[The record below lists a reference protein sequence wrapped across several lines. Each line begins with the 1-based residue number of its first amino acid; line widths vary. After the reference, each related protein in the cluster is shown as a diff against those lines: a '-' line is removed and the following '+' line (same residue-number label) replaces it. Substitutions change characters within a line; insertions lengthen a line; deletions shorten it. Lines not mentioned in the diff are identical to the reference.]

1 MPEKRNCA
9 APQGWIAATTR
20 NTHWKPGDYDE
31 MTAPGRLNATTLAG
45 TAALQGAFDAL
56 TLTIVQLVWRV
67 TGFWKSFAS
76 GEEAKKFMKSK
87 ARYWR
92 TLNPDAAY
100 RVLMTFMLYGLD

>member
-67 TGFWKSFAS
+67 TPHV
-76 GEEAKKFMKSK
+76 MKVHFVVFQYVINV
-87 ARYWR
+87 A
-92 TLNPDAAY
+92 
-100 RVLMTFMLYGLD
+100 